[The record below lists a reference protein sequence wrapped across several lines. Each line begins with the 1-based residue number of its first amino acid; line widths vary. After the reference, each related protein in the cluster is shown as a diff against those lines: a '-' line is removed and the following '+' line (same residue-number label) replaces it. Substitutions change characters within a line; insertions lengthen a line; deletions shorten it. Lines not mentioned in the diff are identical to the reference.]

1 MAATVC
7 GISFAVTACSS
18 DNDSDSD
25 NNKKQEEKQEDT
37 LTPKLV
43 GLWVTDYAESG
54 SEGSKTWTR
63 VVEDY
68 RLNADGTGYYECYLL
83 NGDKYVDAESV
94 RDIGHLHF
102 TTSDNIIITG
112 DEGSA
117 EWKLAYADD
126 KLMDAGDMTYARATA
141 EQQTLVDRLYTDWQG
156 GNSGN
161 DNPDNNNLNTVNSN
175 VDVNTGGGVNV
186 VR

>member
-1 MAATVC
+1 MQKFIRFALMAATVC

-68 RLNADGTGYYECYLL
+68 RL
-83 NGDKYVDAESV
+83 
-94 RDIGHLHF
+94 
-102 TTSDNIIITG
+102 
-112 DEGSA
+112 
-117 EWKLAYADD
+117 
-126 KLMDAGDMTYARATA
+126 
-141 EQQTLVDRLYTDWQG
+141 YTDWQG

-161 DNPDNNNLNTVNSN
+161 DNPDNNNLNKVNSN
-175 VDVNTGGGVNV
+175 VDVNNGGGGVNV